1 MSEDSSQETWI
12 VNTTKNTAD
21 RLSYLKFAIKNS
33 YKNKCEKIRRAKER
47 ERRRRYFEMRR
58 REVLKRRSVRLEGDI
73 KNKLIPSGRPEMKR
87 DTTTSAATLN
97 KDRNNN
103 NNENPAAEPNP
114 KMMKLELRMT
124 MRMSNF
130 STFKVVSNPENEE
143 NRATGGRKNEKLNSW
158 NWLLDN
164 WNYENLIMLSNFLY
178 VNEIK
183 KICVCNFES
192 SMK

>member
-1 MSEDSSQETWI
+1 
-12 VNTTKNTAD
+12 
-21 RLSYLKFAIKNS
+21 
-33 YKNKCEKIRRAKER
+33 
-47 ERRRRYFEMRR
+47 MRR

-143 NRATGGRKNEKLNSW
+143 NRATGGRKNEKLNS
-158 NWLLDN
+158 
-164 WNYENLIMLSNFLY
+164 
-178 VNEIK
+178 
-183 KICVCNFES
+183 
-192 SMK
+192 